1 MKFRSTISNAGLST
15 LRKGWPLA
23 VVNLILLMA
32 STASLLIPVSPTSE
46 VVQPSVGH
54 LDWEGDYPAPGTM
67 QLAHSRTD
75 LASANPSPTPSS
87 EYGPED
93 NPRDRYGWYGDTLAI
108 PDYIVLDCENRTAD
122 PARKINGWHPTR
134 RTPSGIYMITKG
146 TWAGF
151 AGYRYAYQAPAYL
164 QHQKA
169 ALLWAGGRGRSHWR
183 SCL

>member
-1 MKFRSTISNAGLST
+1 MRFQYATSNTGSST
-15 LRKGWPLA
+15 LRRGWLLA
-23 VVNLILLMA
+23 LILLA
-32 STASLLIPVSPTSE
+32 ATASLLMLASHMSG
-46 VVQPSVGH
+46 VVQLLGGLPEK
-54 LDWEGDYPAPGTM
+54 EGVSSTPGTI
-67 QLAHSRTD
+67 QLAHSQTD
-75 LASANPSPTPSS
+75 LASASPSPTLSS

-93 NPRDRYGWYGDTLAI
+93 NPRDRYGWYGETLAI

-122 PARKINGWHPTR
+122 PTKKINGWHPTR